1 MEGNNAPHTMGNGQ
15 SQQSP
20 VHHPRP
26 FFYVQPPPQLYY
38 MYQWPMYNPYGQFGY
53 PGSGLHFGRPYVS
66 SVPYMQYPGY
76 VIPHAPL
83 HPIEYRR
90 MFNPYMPPP
99 ATIDTRF
106 CHDEGRGQRET
117 VCSEAQTETSDGVN
131 ALLEGLGKL
140 EVREAVGSGKQLDS
154 GVVSPDSGIYFRE
167 ERQKYVGQEE
177 GHVPMTTE
185 QSDAPPQPPI
195 MHPSDS
201 AEGARDME
209 STQSVLKNVAQRQE
223 WCVTSGVLHFDGS
236 SVCEDA
242 MLAEPTESAQICLL
256 AKTGLSA
263 GPGDCDQRLG
273 VCNQT
278 GCGAGT
284 QSEHVALQNTTQG
297 CEDPAKQSADP
308 IWPMSECLPSH
319 HSTSWLD
326 KAAVLLGNG
335 ETSKAPPP
343 AGADD
348 VGAAGE
354 PALDFED
361 QPYRILRLPFDKVTP
376 VGLLQEDNPLW
387 CVDQLTNFIPPA
399 SYLSSINNAY
409 YSYYPQTAQE
419 RQSILSPSLDEL
431 SSRDEVFSTDVED
444 MDLIPGHVY
453 MAGGEMA
460 DGICSTEEPP
470 GELALG
476 SSSEEECSVCSRNT
490 CATCGTTLS
499 KTKWSK
505 LCSPGHCS
513 EKGDT
518 DEEIRDV
525 CGGERDIPD
534 TLKVTLKKLHVTK
547 RSQSRGQQ
555 VSRQKPK
562 KSCCERPVDPAKRYK
577 EQESRS
583 AQSKPHLE
591 GQWEEGTVP
600 SDQESWESCSI
611 KGRPK
616 TYKRYHSSHGQE
628 RSSYKRSSCK
638 NFGHQRTRRNDPDN
652 EGDFPLFHRGR
663 GSTKRRGTRS

>member
-1 MEGNNAPHTMGNGQ
+1 MEEGNNAPHTMGNGQ
-15 SQQSP
+15 SQQNP
-20 VHHPRP
+20 VHHTRP

-38 MYQWPMYNPYGQFGY
+38 TYQWHMFNPYGQFGY

-66 SVPYMQYPGY
+66 SIPYMQYPGY

-83 HPIEYRR
+83 HPVEYRR
-90 MFNPYMPPP
+90 MSNPYMPPP
-99 ATIDTRF
+99 AAYDVRF
-106 CHDEGRGQRET
+106 CHDEGRGRRET
-117 VCSEAQTETSDGVN
+117 ACSEVQTETSERLN
-131 ALLEGLGKL
+131 ELLEGLGKL

-154 GVVSPDSGIYFRE
+154 GVVSPDSDICFWEDR
-167 ERQKYVGQEE
+167 RKCVGQDE
-177 GHVPMTTE
+177 GHVPMVTE
-185 QSDAPPQPPI
+185 LSDAPPQPPI
-195 MHPSDS
+195 ILPSDS
-201 AEGARDME
+201 VEGARDM
-209 STQSVLKNVAQRQE
+209 QSRQSGLKNVAQRQE
-223 WCVTSGVLHFDGS
+223 WCVTAAVLPFDGS
-236 SVCEDA
+236 SVREDA
-242 MLAEPTESAQICLL
+242 VLAETTESAQICLL

-263 GPGDCDQRLG
+263 GPGDCEQRLG
-273 VCNQT
+273 MCNQT
-278 GCGAGT
+278 GCGANAQCERMVL
-284 QSEHVALQNTTQG
+284 QSTTEG
-297 CEDPAKQSADP
+297 CKDPAKRSADS
-308 IWPMSECLPSH
+308 IWPSSECLPSH
-319 HSTSWLD
+319 HTTSWLD

-343 AGADD
+343 AGAAD
-348 VGAAGE
+348 VGAAGQ

-361 QPYRILRLPFDKVTP
+361 LPYRILRLPFDKVTP
-376 VGLLQEDNPLW
+376 IGLSQEDNPLW
-387 CVDQLTNFIPPA
+387 CVDQLTTFIPPA

-431 SSRDEVFSTDVED
+431 SSRDEVFSTDLED

-460 DGICSTEEPP
+460 DGICSTEDPP

-505 LCSPGHCS
+505 LCSPGRCS

-518 DEEIRDV
+518 DEEMGDV
-525 CGGERDIPD
+525 CGSERDIPD
-534 TLKVTLKKLHVTK
+534 TLKVTVKKSHMTK
-547 RSQSRGQQ
+547 RSQPHGQQ
-555 VSRQKPK
+555 ASRQKSK
-562 KSCCERPVDPAKRYK
+562 KGCCERPEDPAKKYK

-591 GQWEEGTVP
+591 GQWKECTVA

-616 TYKRYHSSHGQE
+616 TCKRYHSSHGQE
-628 RSSYKRSSCK
+628 RSSHKRPSCK
-638 NFGHQRTRRNDPDN
+638 NFGHQRTRRNDPD